1 MLSANFDGNSFD
13 LKGYQWSTIPTS
25 KLKLHAD
32 IDLEFIGNYQSAN
45 RILQQ
50 EITENLFMNFD
61 VRKKILKGKT
71 FFNLRIRDVFGSR
84 IRESISNQPTLNL
97 KDLSQQGGFVTLGIS
112 FGFGKREAMEFSGQK
127 RF

>member
-1 MLSANFDGNSFD
+1 
-13 LKGYQWSTIPTS
+13 
-25 KLKLHAD
+25 
-32 IDLEFIGNYQSAN
+32 
-45 RILQQ
+45 
-50 EITENLFMNFD
+50 MNFD